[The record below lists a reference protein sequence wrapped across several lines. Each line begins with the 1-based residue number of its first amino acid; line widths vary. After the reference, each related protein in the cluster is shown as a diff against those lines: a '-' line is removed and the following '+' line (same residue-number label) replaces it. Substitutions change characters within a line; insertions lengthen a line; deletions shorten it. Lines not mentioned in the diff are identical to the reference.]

1 MRAGNWEDK
10 KIKGFVPYIFDENPD
25 GTYNTHPITTEEEF
39 TKIRNRIEKIWQQQG
54 LIGTVVHD
62 IFDILYSDN
71 KTKDGTPLKNLSKED
86 LKVEIIKLLKEKREP
101 NAYKKL
107 LDVFGTNLSDNNA
120 FLTKV
125 IDNAFKFNEELKR

>member
-39 TKIRNRIEKIWQQQG
+39 KKIRNRIEKIWQQQG